1 MKKVTL
7 SLFLMFILTAESSFG
22 LTVSELK
29 SLIDK
34 SSLDLSIGRASV
46 EKSELLEKSTFRSYL
61 PKVSLTGEF
70 DEFYPYTSFSSK
82 SWNQQYS
89 LGVSITANPLN
100 LQKNLQL
107 KVDRY
112 SIEVNREQLEKTRL
126 NLYYQGIKYL
136 LKLKALERI
145 IEIRKELLK
154 NSEKILNVSEEK
166 YKEGLV
172 LITDVLKSRANV
184 ESARNSLRKA
194 EKDYNQTFNNL
205 NELVNF
211 SLSENERSEV
221 ELFETVE
228 LPEVEKLV
236 KRALSTRPEIFTL
249 KKEIEVSKLNVKIQQ
264 KTLSPQL
271 NLSASYTRSDT
282 KFFPEN
288 NNYQFSAVLNFP
300 VFDSGVT
307 KFKSLAAEKDLA
319 SKEISLRKQENAIK
333 REVLNA
339 IESVDSALEEVK
351 SSKSFLEYSKKA
363 YDRTFNEYKLGV
375 SDIVALLQAFDNLKN
390 AEESYINSLL
400 SLSSAYYELKRAT
413 GELLSGCNR

>member
-1 MKKVTL
+1 MKRII
-7 SLFLMFILTAESSFG
+7 SLFSMVILATGSSFG
-22 LTVSELK
+22 LTISELK

-34 SSLDLSIGRASV
+34 NSLDLSIGRFSV
-46 EKSELLEKSTFRSYL
+46 EKSELLEKSTFRSYF
-61 PKVSLTGEF
+61 PKVSLTGEV

-100 LQKNLQL
+100 LQRNLQL

-112 SIEVNREQLEKTRL
+112 SIDVNREQLEKTRL
-126 NLYYQGIKYL
+126 NLYYQGINYL

-145 IEIRKELLK
+145 VEIRRELLK

-166 YKEGLV
+166 YKKGLV
-172 LITDVLKSRANV
+172 LITDVLKSKANV
-184 ESARNSLRKA
+184 ENARSSLRKA
-194 EKDYNQTFNNL
+194 ERDYNQTFNNL

-211 SLSENERSEV
+211 SLSENEKPEV
-221 ELFETVE
+221 ELFEAVK

-236 KRALSTRPEIFTL
+236 KRALSTRPEICAL
-249 KKEIEVSKLNVKIQQ
+249 RKEIEVTKLNVKIEQR
-264 KTLSPQL
+264 TLSPQL

-282 KFFPEN
+282 KVFPEN
-288 NNYQFSAVLNFP
+288 NNYRFSAVLNFP

-307 KFKSLAAEKDLA
+307 KFKSLAAEKDLV

-339 IESVDSALEEVK
+339 VESVNSALEEVK
-351 SSKSFLEYSKKA
+351 SSKSFLEYSKRA
-363 YDRTFNEYKLGV
+363 YERTFNEYKLGV

-400 SLSSAYYELKRAT
+400 SLNSAYYELKRAT
-413 GELLSGCNR
+413 GELLSGSNR